1 MLRENMGKLAI
12 ILAGGGC
19 LALMMFVMWPQM
31 FEPAPSMTPGEIV
44 EEVLGPED
52 EQPNE
57 AEAGADEMVMP
68 VPSPL
73 VAVSNDGEEVPVIF
87 PAPEGE
93 MPESQETGER
103 ARVEAALPLVLS
115 AKDVAAVA
123 AALEGDEEEAGEA
136 ATPVDAA
143 EGMTPEDWVRV
154 ASAPDVE
161 SPEPDDGQAPEV
173 AAERDEAADTVAVEP
188 EGKETTA
195 AEVVVEPRADATEA
209 NEVAEPHAVIG
220 ASDHDAGAGDA
231 EPAVAGYEAAREA
244 PQAIPV
250 QAEAPE
256 AVERRG
262 GDDEEAGGETVLL
275 DGAAAPPA
283 VEGPLA
289 SMDVESQAPQE
300 ASDPSGELPSP
311 PALEA
316 GQADGPKSGL
326 SPQRDGVER
335 TGVVMPDTLRGV
347 MGYRLPLVSRQE
359 VPDQI
364 VSGVLIPA
372 HTTFVILKE
381 GSWELVDVSAAEVD
395 LLRQLAAEREA
406 EAAAAEPESE
416 PEKRGWNPLRM
427 LKQPKAPA
435 DE

>member
-1 MLRENMGKLAI
+1 MLRENMGRLAI

-19 LALMMFVMWPQM
+19 LALMMFVVWPQM
-31 FEPAPSMTPGEIV
+31 NEPAPSMTPGEIV
-44 EEVLGPED
+44 EEVMGPED
-52 EQPNE
+52 EQPGE
-57 AEAGADEMVMP
+57 AEVGADEMVMP

-93 MPESQETGER
+93 LPEAQEMGER
-103 ARVEAALPLVLS
+103 AGVETALPPVLS
-115 AKDVAAVA
+115 AEDVAAVA

-136 ATPVDAA
+136 AVPVDAA
-143 EGMTPEDWVRV
+143 AGMPPEDWVRV

-161 SPEPDDGQAPEV
+161 PPEPDDGQASEV
-173 AAERDEAADTVAVEP
+173 AAERDEAADTVAVER
-188 EGKETTA
+188 EATATTA
-195 AEVVVEPRADATEA
+195 AEVVVEPQADETEA
-209 NEVAEPHAVIG
+209 DEVAASHAVIG
-220 ASDHDAGAGDA
+220 ASGNDAGAGDA
-231 EPAVAGYEAAREA
+231 GPAIGGYEAAREA
-244 PQAIPV
+244 EQAIPV

-262 GDDEEAGGETVLL
+262 SDDEEAGGETVRL

-289 SMDVESQAPQE
+289 AMDGESQAPQE

-326 SPQRDGVER
+326 SPRRHEVER
-335 TGVVMPDTLRGV
+335 TGVVIPGTLRGV

-381 GSWELVDVSAAEVD
+381 GAWELVDASAAEVD

-427 LKQPKAPA
+427 LKQRKAPA